1 MTISI
6 KLAGY
11 QPHGS
16 LLSQTLKLFS
26 DFLKK
31 HLPDTVSIKF
41 SNNIMDLGYAPGA
54 MPDAIESG
62 KFDIGYIATSYF
74 SKSIPELYIFDLPF
88 TLRNKAQAYRL
99 VDGPFASMVASQF
112 EKKTHLKLLNIW
124 NTAIATLRTTV
135 IPSVGR

>member
-1 MTISI
+1 MVTNI

-26 DFLKK
+26 EFIQKQ
-31 HLPDTVSIKF
+31 LPDTVSIKI

-62 KFDIGYIATSYF
+62 KFDLGYIATSYF
-74 SKSIPELYIFDLPF
+74 AKSIPELYIFDLPF
-88 TLRNKAQAYRL
+88 TFRNKIQAYRL

-112 EKKTHLKLLNIW
+112 EK
-124 NTAIATLRTTV
+124 
-135 IPSVGR
+135 